1 MSTNLNNEDN
11 NSSSS
16 STEGSNNSSLN
27 KNLFSKDH
35 EKHKK
40 IVEATIVSSL
50 AVKLNVN
57 MKDLEEVAK
66 LPDGK
71 GLNIKWLKEDFEKNK
86 GSGIKNKIQELHQGI
101 NKENDSKTI
110 ESYEKN
116 RENVKVEITKPK
128 EIDKEPKKEVESHH
142 KDSFAARILKERE
155 NSNNQVVRQ

>member
-1 MSTNLNNEDN
+1 MSTKLNNKDN
-11 NSSSS
+11 NSSS
-16 STEGSNNSSLN
+16 STEGSNDSSLN

-50 AVKLNVN
+50 AVKLNVS
-57 MKDLEEVAK
+57 MKDLEEVSK

-101 NKENDSKTI
+101 NKENDSKTM
-110 ESYEKN
+110 ESNEKN
-116 RENVKVEITKPK
+116 RENVKIEITKSK
-128 EIDKEPKKEVESHH
+128 QIDKEPKKEVESHN
-142 KDSFAARILKERE
+142 KDSFTDRILKERE
-155 NSNNQVVRQ
+155 NSNNQITRQ